1 MTTRSKFYDWDLESQ
16 NQVNRL
22 HIFVCEELSPRKE
35 NFLSRRH
42 PIGLS
47 GLRPVSS
54 CVVVVCSSTL
64 LKRAKMKFNPGECV
78 CLRVCVSLPP
88 VCGGVGGGSGRGL
101 QERRAESVVCVRA
114 AVSSSRRKSRKAHF
128 SAPSRSAAA
137 PPSPLSVSCLCPG
150 SVLLAASAHPSYREV
165 GAWECGQRRLGGG
178 GGGGGGGGRGEGQTR
193 WTKRALRAGAAANVA
208 STTCYAVRGRG
219 SFRCLPLTGRDSNCA
234 CVCSV

>member
-150 SVLLAASAHPSYREV
+150 SVLLAASAHPSDREV

-178 GGGGGGGGRGEGQTR
+178 GGGGEGRGTNSLDQARSAGGRSSERRVDDLLRRAGEGIISLFASHRTR
-193 WTKRALRAGAAANVA
+193 
-208 STTCYAVRGRG
+208 
-219 SFRCLPLTGRDSNCA
+219 F
-234 CVCSV
+234 